1 MDAADAKSNAKVSK
15 VSLPQLK
22 LMAKHL
28 NISTSQ
34 KKEALVDAI
43 RDKVARR
50 KLLGTALTEKEGS
63 FRKDQNTFPRL
74 CNILMQFFDALERSK
89 TIVEGATAVSNAM

>member
-1 MDAADAKSNAKVSK
+1 MIQPLDEDDIDVFLNTEDWNVEAEIKRLCKMDAADAKSNAKVSK

-28 NISTSQ
+28 NILISQ

-50 KLLGTALTEKEGS
+50 KLLG
-63 FRKDQNTFPRL
+63 RL
-74 CNILMQFFDALERSK
+74 HHFQKKKSDLDSLS
-89 TIVEGATAVSNAM
+89 S